1 MLLDRY
7 SSKPYY
13 ATLKVGHLPLA
24 LIKVTSDRERAFDC
38 MEEGDMGHLNWAKL
52 PVVVV
57 SGKQLTVA

>member
-1 MLLDRY
+1 M
-7 SSKPYY
+7 
-13 ATLKVGHLPLA
+13 KVGHLPLA